1 MIAASDNTGLQY
13 RENIAKPITFAAMKT
28 ELIIFDMD
36 GVLIDSEPYWNDA
49 LKVGF
54 RAAGLEMTDEMCE
67 ATMGARLNEV
77 VDYRFKKHQ
86 IIGISAEEVESLIL
100 EEIIQL
106 VKTKAGILPGVLSA
120 IEKIKMS
127 GIPMAIASSSPMRLI
142 NEVMEK
148 LKIEH
153 QLSGIFSAQDDQWG
167 KPHPSVYL
175 RTAKTLNAAPEN
187 CWVIEDSVNGMISA
201 KAAKMNVIAVP
212 DPKMFDDKRWG
223 LADILLHS
231 LDEFEG
237 DLLKT
242 G

>member
-1 MIAASDNTGLQY
+1 M
-13 RENIAKPITFAAMKT
+13 AKPNYQITISFAAMKPQ
-28 ELIIFDMD
+28 LIIFDMD

-54 RAAGLEMTDEMCE
+54 RAAKLEMTDEMCE
-67 ATMGARLNEV
+67 ATMGGRLNEV

-86 IIGISAEEVESLIL
+86 INGISRDEVEELIL
-100 EEIIQL
+100 EEIIHL
-106 VKTKAGILPGVLSA
+106 VETKAGILPGVYSA
-120 IEKIKMS
+120 IEKIKQS

-142 NEVMEK
+142 NVVMEK

-153 QLSGIFSAQDDQWG
+153 HLSGIFSAQDDIWG

-175 RTAKTLNAAPEN
+175 RTAETLKVDPEA
-187 CWVIEDSVNGMISA
+187 CWVIEDSVNGMVSA

-223 LADILLHS
+223 LADLLLRS
-231 LDEFEG
+231 LEDFDI
-237 DLLKT
+237 DLLKSN
-242 G
+242 

>member
-1 MIAASDNTGLQY
+1 M
-13 RENIAKPITFAAMKT
+13 AKQIKFAAMKPQ
-28 ELIIFDMD
+28 LIIFDMD

-86 IIGISAEEVESLIL
+86 IKGISAEEVESLIL
-100 EEIIQL
+100 EEIIHL
-106 VKTKAGILPGVLSA
+106 VKTKASILPGVLSA

-142 NEVMEK
+142 NVVMEK
-148 LKIEH
+148 LKIEQH
-153 QLSGIFSAQDDQWG
+153 LSGIFSAQDDVRG

-175 RTAKTLNAAPEN
+175 RTAETLNADPES
-187 CWVIEDSVNGMISA
+187 CWVIEDSVNGMVSA

-212 DPKMFDDKRWG
+212 DPKMYNDKRWG
-223 LADILLHS
+223 LADVLLHS
-231 LDEFEG
+231 LEEFEIKT
-237 DLLKT
+237 LKA
-242 G
+242 

>member
-1 MIAASDNTGLQY
+1 M
-13 RENIAKPITFAAMKT
+13 KPQ
-28 ELIIFDMD
+28 LIIFDMD

-54 RAAGLEMTDEMCE
+54 RAAKLEMTDEMCE

-86 IIGISAEEVESLIL
+86 LNGVSPEEVEELIL
-100 EEIIQL
+100 EEIIRL
-106 VKTKAGILPGVLSA
+106 VKTEAGILPGVHSA
-120 IEKIKMS
+120 IEKIKQS

-142 NEVMEK
+142 NVVMKK

-153 QLSGIFSAQDDQWG
+153 HLSGIFSAQDDKWG

-175 RTAKTLNAAPEN
+175 RTAKTLKVSPES
-187 CWVIEDSVNGMISA
+187 CWVIEDSVNGMVAA

-212 DPKMFDDKRWG
+212 DPKMYNDKRWG
-223 LADILLHS
+223 LADVLLKS
-231 LDEFEG
+231 LEEFEVE
-237 DLLKT
+237 LLKVN
-242 G
+242 